1 MTDPRRSFVKL
12 AYNNRLANERLHEA
26 VSMLQPGEFEAAR
39 NGFFPSIQASLNHI
53 LVIDWF
59 YVDALEGGRLGPKAW
74 ANQIPFPHPEE
85 LREAQAAVDQRL
97 LNFCLSLD
105 IDALESEVQIHRSTR
120 IQTERMDD
128 VLSHLFQHQTHHRG
142 QVHAMLSGTSVSPPQ
157 LDEFIVADDAGSRSA
172 EMQRLAIT
180 EAELMSWTDRPDL
193 G

>member
-1 MTDPRRSFVKL
+1 MTDPRRSFIKL
-12 AYNNRLANERLHEA
+12 AYNNRLANDRLHEA

-39 NGFFPSIQASLNHI
+39 TGFFPSIQASLNHI

-97 LNFCLSLD
+97 LNFCLSLT
-105 IDALESEVQIHRSTR
+105 IDALASQVHIHRSTR

-128 VLSHLFQHQTHHRG
+128 VLSHIFQHQTHHRG

-180 EAELMSWTDRPDL
+180 EAELMRLDRST
-193 G
+193 